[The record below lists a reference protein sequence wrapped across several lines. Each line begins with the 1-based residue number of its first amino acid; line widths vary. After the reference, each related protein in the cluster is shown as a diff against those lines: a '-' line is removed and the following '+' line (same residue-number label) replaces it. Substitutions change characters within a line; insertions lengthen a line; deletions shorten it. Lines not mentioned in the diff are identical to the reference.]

1 MSDSELQRWAD
12 RTGVTRSGRAER
24 EHQAAVANL
33 VREAKFQ
40 GIRVDAEAVLTGRI
54 MERAVDVDNY
64 RKALAGGDPVLD
76 SVLTRIEVGFVEKA
90 QRIQRGFGS
99 EFPS

>member
-1 MSDSELQRWAD
+1 MSSNELQRWAD
-12 RTGVTRSGRAER
+12 WTGVTRSGRAER
-24 EHQAAVANL
+24 EHQVAVSNL
-33 VREAKFQ
+33 VRATKFE
-40 GIRVDAEAVLTGRI
+40 GLRVDAEAVLTGRI

-64 RKALAGGDPVLD
+64 RKILASGDPVLD